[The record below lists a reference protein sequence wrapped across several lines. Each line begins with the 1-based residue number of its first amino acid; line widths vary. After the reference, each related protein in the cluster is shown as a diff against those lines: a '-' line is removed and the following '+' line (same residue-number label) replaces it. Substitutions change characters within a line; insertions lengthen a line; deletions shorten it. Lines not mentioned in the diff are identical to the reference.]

1 MSSDPLA
8 AARDLYRRCE
18 WQAAHNAAE
27 AAGDAGQAE
36 RSELL
41 ADAEWW
47 LGRLDDCI
55 EHRQTAYHNYMATG
69 RLRDAGR
76 CATWLYEHYR
86 FRSRPAMATAW
97 LQRAR
102 RALDDENDC
111 VEQGRLALRE
121 AEAAHDRGDLDAA
134 LAFAEGAFDCG
145 RRYGSTDLEGD
156 ALQAMGRLLI
166 DGGRV
171 HEGLAHLDE
180 AMLLVLEGRIDS
192 YTTGKVYCSL
202 VSACEDVGDLRRAAE
217 WTEASAAWAD
227 QHPFAVFPG
236 ICRIHRA
243 VVLDRRGA
251 LADAEREAT
260 RACTELVDIHRPD
273 AAAAF
278 AHVGDVRRRLGD
290 LERAE
295 EAFAR
300 AEELS
305 GGPCCGL
312 ALLRLAQGHVATAM
326 RVIRRCVDEQ
336 RGASPFARLQSLPAF
351 VEIAVASGEL
361 DDASRALAEL
371 ESIAAHIDTE
381 VAHAVVLTARGQLQL
396 AQGDPRGACATLRT
410 ALTAWHQLEMPY
422 EAATTR
428 AHLAGA
434 LREAGEDGAA
444 AATLAAARQ
453 EFDGIGAPF
462 HAFEARRGP
471 EDGALPAGLTYRELD
486 VLRLVAAGRTNKA
499 IAAELHISGKTVSR
513 HLDNIFSK
521 LGVTSRTAATAFAYQ
536 QDLVT

>member
-1 MSSDPLA
+1 VRSDPLV
-8 AARDLYRRCE
+8 AARDLYQRCE
-18 WQAAHNAAE
+18 WQAAHDAAE
-27 AAGDAGQAE
+27 AAGEAEHGE

-41 ADAEWW
+41 ADTSWW

-55 EHRQTAYHNYMATG
+55 EHRQAAYHQYTATE
-69 RLRDAGR
+69 RPRDAGR

-86 FRSRPAMATAW
+86 FKSRPAMATAW

-102 RALDDENDC
+102 RALSDDRDC
-111 VEQGRLALRE
+111 VDHGRLALRE
-121 AEAAHDRGDLDAA
+121 AEAAHDRGEFDAA
-134 LAFAEGAFDCG
+134 LAFAERALGFG

-156 ALQAMGRLLI
+156 ALQAMGRILI
-166 DGGRV
+166 DSSRA

-180 AMLLVLEGRIDS
+180 AMLLVLEGRLGQ

-202 VSACEDVGDLRRAAE
+202 VTACEDLGDLRRAAE
-217 WTEASAAWAD
+217 WTEASATWAD

-260 RACTELVDIHRPD
+260 RACTELVDIHLPD
-273 AAAAF
+273 AATAF
-278 AHVGDVRRRLGD
+278 AHAGDVRRRLGD
-290 LERAE
+290 FEGAE

-312 ALLRLAQGHVATAM
+312 ARLRLAQGHVATAM

-336 RGASPFARLQSLPAF
+336 QGASPFARLQSLPAF
-351 VEIAVASGEL
+351 VEIAVASGDL
-361 DDASRALAEL
+361 DAATAALAEL
-371 ESIAAHIDTE
+371 ESIAADIDTE
-381 VAHAVVLTARGQLQL
+381 VAHALVLTARGQLQRV
-396 AQGDPRGACATLRT
+396 QGDPRGACNTLRT
-410 ALTAWHQLEMPY
+410 ALAAWHELGVPY

-428 AHLAGA
+428 ALLAAA
-434 LREAGEDGAA
+434 LRDAGEEQAA
-444 AATLAAARQ
+444 EATLAAAREQ
-453 EFDGIGAPF
+453 FDEMGARF
-462 HAFEARRGP
+462 DTGRARQNPDAGT
-471 EDGALPAGLTYRELD
+471 LPAGLTHRELD
-486 VLRLVAAGRTNKA
+486 VLRLVAAGRTNKE
-499 IAAELHISGKTVSR
+499 IAAKLHISGKTVSR
-513 HLDNIFSK
+513 HLDNIFTK
-521 LGVTSRTAATAFAYQ
+521 LGVSSRTAATAFAYE